1 MSARQNTVTLVHQLP
16 DMFVAT
22 SQIYCTGEVLRQVQ
36 MAKLFDDDKYFVDMK
51 LTTAPGESNT
61 FDLF

>member
-1 MSARQNTVTLVHQLP
+1 MHLLS

-22 SQIYCTGEVLRQVQ
+22 SLIFCTGEVLRQVQ

>member
-1 MSARQNTVTLVHQLP
+1 MLGKLLSTLVHLLS

-22 SQIYCTGEVLRQVQ
+22 SLIFCTGEVLRQVQ